1 MVAYNF
7 KQEFADDVAAL
18 KKRQTI
24 RANGKRR
31 HARPGEPL
39 QLYTGMRT
47 QGCRKLVL
55 PDPSCKSAEPI
66 SIWFL
71 SNGQGINVTV
81 NGKPLEDHALDM
93 LAQADG
99 FRDADGLR
107 QFIAEEH
114 GLPFDGTLIKW

>member
-7 KQEFADDVAAL
+7 KAEFAADVGSL

-47 QGCRKLVL
+47 KACRKLVL
-55 PDPSCKSAEPI
+55 PDPPCKSAEPI

-81 NGKPLEDHALDM
+81 NGEPVEDRELDQ

-107 QFIAEEH
+107 QYVAEEY